1 MSCTCDRIVHPPPL
15 DIPSG
20 LSRIYRQIAG
30 FPGFREAMLHS
41 ASAPE
46 HAAQLGRW
54 RGSGPQDLGV
64 MLLEMWAYVAD
75 VLAFYDEVH
84 AHECYLRT
92 ARREE
97 SVRDLVARL
106 DYRPRPAVA
115 SLVELALL
123 ADGRAALTLPAG
135 TAFRS
140 AAFGDEPPQ
149 VFEISGELIIHPLRS
164 RWDVESPRP
173 TTVDGTGG
181 PGATTGSLRLDR
193 ARSAKWA
200 EGDLVLVQPDPT
212 VTGTW
217 QPRVV
222 TAAEPATDAF
232 GDRWLDLDLDTD
244 VALGAGRALA
254 GVRLLRPTK
263 RAGLTLQSGVTAVEE
278 PAMSDPT
285 ALVLDGLYRDIRVG
299 EVVLVQCTAS
309 GLEGVRWFRV
319 TAVAETTADVTVA
332 QNTDGGDVVAKIP
345 LTRITLDADIDDSF
359 RGSSEDWDPEDAA
372 ALLVH
377 YGLRDAGRLGA
388 PRQSTLGVTH
398 PIALAAAPTPVD
410 DTGTTRF
417 ALQDVDGVALAGNGT
432 VDFAERI
439 LTPTSFDEPRV
450 ELTLPVTTFGNIA
463 TATRGETVSG
473 EVIGSGDAT
482 ATNQQFTLAKSPLTY
497 VASATSLEG
506 YAPTLRVWVNGVE
519 WFERPTFFGA
529 TVEDR
534 IFVTA
539 LDTKGKATV
548 TFGDGV
554 RGARL
559 PTGVDNVVA
568 TYRKGAGA
576 AAPPAGSIAQ
586 IARGV
591 ARLRG
596 VRQPFAAYGGADAEP
611 PETIRTGAPRQALTL
626 GRAVGILDME
636 AFAAAANGVRAVSVR
651 WAWDARGLRPMVKVW
666 VVGDGDVASTVRMR
680 LLAVS
685 DPNTPIAVA
694 AATPVPVTLEI
705 DVTADPTYDGATVV
719 ANVAAAL
726 LDAPGGALAIESLG
740 IGRPLYFS
748 RLYAA
753 IHAVPGVQ
761 TVSLAW
767 SRDGAVVTDYGD
779 TPGEGAYFDLSA
791 GITVNQEVYIG
802 A

>member
-1 MSCTCDRIVHPPPL
+1 VSCTCDRIVHPPPL

-30 FPGFREAMLHS
+30 FPGFREAMLHA

-46 HAAQLGRW
+46 RAAQLGRW
-54 RGSGPQDLGV
+54 RGTGPQDLGV

-106 DYRPRPAVA
+106 GYRPRPAVA
-115 SLVELALL
+115 SIVELALL
-123 ADGRAALTLPAG
+123 ADGRTALTLPAS

-140 AAFGDEPPQ
+140 AAFDDEPPQ
-149 VFEISGELIIHPLRS
+149 VFEISEALIIHPLRS

-173 TTVDGTGG
+173 TTVDGAGG
-181 PGATTGSLRLDR
+181 PGATTDSLRLDR
-193 ARSAKWA
+193 ARSVKWA
-200 EGDLVLVQPDPT
+200 EGDLVLVQPAPAITD
-212 VTGTW
+212 TW

-232 GDRWLDLDLDTD
+232 GDRWLDVEVDGDIE
-244 VALGAGRALA
+244 LGPGRPLS

-263 RAGLTLQSGVTAVEE
+263 RAGLSLQSGVDAVDD
-278 PAMSDPT
+278 SVTPT
-285 ALVLDGLYRDIRVG
+285 VLSLDGVYRDIRVG
-299 EVVLVQCTAS
+299 ELLLVQCIAS
-309 GLEGVRWFRV
+309 GLEWVRWFRV
-319 TAVAETTADVTVA
+319 TAVGEVTIDVTVA
-332 QNTDGGDVVAKIP
+332 LNVDGDPAIAKIP
-345 LTRITLDADIDDSF
+345 LTAITLDADIGDGD
-359 RGSSEDWDPEDAA
+359 RGPGAGWGPEDAA
-372 ALLVH
+372 ALVVH
-377 YGLRDAGRLGA
+377 YGLREAGRLGA
-388 PRQSTLGVTH
+388 PRQLVLGVAD
-398 PIALAAAPTPVD
+398 PILLTAAPAPVD
-410 DTGTTRF
+410 DTGATRF

-432 VDFAERI
+432 VDFADRL
-439 LTPTSFDEPRV
+439 LTPTSFDAPRT
-450 ELTLPVTTFGNIA
+450 ELTLPVTAFGNLV
-463 TATRGETVSG
+463 TATRGETVAG

-497 VASATSLEG
+497 VPSATSLEG
-506 YAPTLRVWVNGVE
+506 HAPTLRVWVDGVE

-529 TVEDR
+529 TAEDR

-539 LDTKGKATV
+539 LDATGKATV

-559 PTGVDNVVA
+559 PTGADNIKA

-576 AAPPAGSIAQ
+576 AAPPAASIAQ

-591 ARLRG
+591 AGLRG

-636 AFAAAANGVRAVSVR
+636 AFAAASNGVRAVSVR

-666 VVGDGDVASTVRMR
+666 VVGEGDVASTVQAR

-685 DPNTPIAVA
+685 DPSTPIAVE
-694 AATPVPVTLEI
+694 AATPVPVTLDI

-726 LDAPGGALAIESLG
+726 LDPPGGALAIESVG
-740 IGRPLYFS
+740 IGKPLYFS

-761 TVSLAW
+761 SVSVAW
-767 SRDGAVVTDYGD
+767 SREGGAVVTDYGD

-791 GITVNQEVYIG
+791 GVEINQEVYIG

>member
-1 MSCTCDRIVHPPPL
+1 MSCTCDRLVHPPPL

-20 LSRIYRQIAG
+20 LSRICRQIAG

-54 RGSGPQDLGV
+54 RGTGPQDLGV

-106 DYRPRPAVA
+106 GYRPRPAVA

-123 ADGRAALTLPAG
+123 ADGRTALALPAG

-140 AAFGDEPPQ
+140 AAFGEEPPQ

-181 PGATTGSLRLDR
+181 PGATTSSLRLDR
-193 ARSAKWA
+193 ARSAKWG
-200 EGDLVLVQPDPT
+200 EGDLALVQPDPAAT
-212 VTGTW
+212 DTW
-217 QPRVV
+217 LPRAVI
-222 TAAEPATDAF
+222 AAEPATDEF
-232 GDRWLDLDLDTD
+232 GDRWLELDLDA
-244 VALGAGRALA
+244 VMELGAGRALA

-263 RAGLTLQSGVTAVEE
+263 RAGLSLQSGVTAVEE
-278 PAMSDPT
+278 WSVPT

-309 GLEGVRWFRV
+309 GIEGVRWFRV
-319 TAVAETTADVTVA
+319 TAVDETTADVTVA
-332 QNTDGGDVVAKIP
+332 ANTDGGDVVAKIP
-345 LTRITLDADIDDSF
+345 LTRITLDADIDDGD

-377 YGLRDAGRLGA
+377 YGLRDAGRLGS
-388 PRQSTLGVTH
+388 PRQPTLGVTD
-398 PIALAAAPTPVD
+398 PIALAAAPAPVD
-410 DTGTTRF
+410 DTDTTRF
-417 ALQDVDGVALAGNGT
+417 TLQDVDGVALAGNGA
-432 VDFAERI
+432 VDFAGRV
-439 LTPTSFDEPRV
+439 LTPTSFDQPRA
-450 ELTLPVTTFGNIA
+450 ELTLPVTAFGNVA

-482 ATNQQFTLAKSPLTY
+482 ATSQQFTLAKSPLTY
-497 VASATSLEG
+497 VPSATSLEG
-506 YAPTLRVWVNGVE
+506 YAPTLRVWVDGVE
-519 WFERPTFFGA
+519 WLERPTFFGA
-529 TVEDR
+529 TAEDR

-539 LDTKGKATV
+539 LDATGKATV

-559 PTGVDNVVA
+559 PTGIDNIKA

-591 ARLRG
+591 GRLRG

-666 VVGDGDVASTVRMR
+666 VVGEGDVASTVRTR

-685 DPNTPIAVA
+685 DPNTPIAVE
-694 AATPVPVTLEI
+694 AATPVPVALDI
-705 DVTADPTYDGATVV
+705 DVTPDQTYDGATVV

-726 LDAPGGALAIESLG
+726 LDPPGGTLAIESLG

-761 TVSLAW
+761 SVSLAW
-767 SRDGAVVTDYGD
+767 SRDSAVVTDYGD

-791 GITVNQEVYIG
+791 GVTINQEVYIG